1 MHQTLP
7 LNAGVQQDGRRLAP
21 GEYLTRFG
29 TVNAVFN
36 NAGIVHFSGVAECT
50 PEDFKRITDVNL
62 YGVFLGIHFCVP
74 ALRRAGGGGRHR
86 CSANGDAWFM
96 HGEENS
102 AAGDLSGGAPGHGD
116 TVELRNFGVFKI
128 EIRKERIGRNPKDPG
143 VDIRIPA
150 RKVVKFRSGK
160 EMKNQLDAAASAEVE
175 DLPAPE
181 PGGAGFDS

>member
-1 MHQTLP
+1 MNAADKAKSTVTKRDLATRVRLALRPGVKMHQAQVGDVITHTLDAIRDA
-7 LNAGVQQDGRRLAP
+7 L
-21 GEYLTRFG
+21 
-29 TVNAVFN
+29 VN
-36 NAGIVHFSGVAECT
+36 
-50 PEDFKRITDVNL
+50 
-62 YGVFLGIHFCVP
+62 
-74 ALRRAGGGGRHR
+74 
-86 CSANGDAWFM
+86 
-96 HGEENS
+96 
-102 AAGDLSGGAPGHGD
+102 GD